1 MARYHRIL
9 GNAYRTYR
17 RMRGGQTLG
26 VRGLV
31 LDGQDRVALI
41 MHTYIDRWH
50 LPGGGVKRNE
60 TFRQAM
66 IRELSEEI
74 GVTDVRVERIL
85 GIYHNTTDLKDDHVV
100 VFVARTTAD
109 RVELR
114 PPDSFEIQE
123 ARWFSLDALPGDISP
138 ATARRI
144 GEYRTSQTVSADW

>member
-1 MARYHRIL
+1 
-9 GNAYRTYR
+9 
-17 RMRGGQTLG
+17 
-26 VRGLV
+26 
-31 LDGQDRVALI
+31 
-41 MHTYIDRWH
+41 MHTYIDGWH
-50 LPGGGVKRNE
+50 FPGGGVKRNE

-74 GVTDVRVERIL
+74 GVTDVQVERIL

-100 VFVARTTAD
+100 VYVARTTAD

-123 ARWFSLDALPGDISP
+123 ARWFSLDALPEDISP
-138 ATARRI
+138 VTARRI

>member
-9 GNAYRTYR
+9 GTAYRTYR

-41 MHTYIDRWH
+41 MHTYIDGWH
-50 LPGGGVKRNE
+50 FPGGGVKKSE

-100 VFVARTTAD
+100 VFVARTTPNGT
-109 RVELR
+109 ELR
-114 PPDSFEIQE
+114 PADSFEIQE
-123 ARWFSLDALPGDISP
+123 ARWFPLDALPDDISP